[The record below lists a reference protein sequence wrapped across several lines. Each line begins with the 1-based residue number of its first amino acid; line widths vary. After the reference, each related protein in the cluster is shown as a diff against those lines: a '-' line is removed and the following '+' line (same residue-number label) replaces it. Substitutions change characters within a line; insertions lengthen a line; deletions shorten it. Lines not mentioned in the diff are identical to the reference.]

1 MHSHQRIGIT
11 SSRTTDTG
19 VFFREDGKEWLG
31 GKENASRLS
40 GTLQNSEENI
50 FCFFY
55 FTILCPCLPFF
66 SSTCFFCFY
75 DTSIGKQITSK
86 KEEESN
92 TTSLTQ
98 NAFISGPLFFPFR
111 LVFMLTTV
119 LDDFGRPTDDQ
130 FQHHCTPNPRN
141 HLP

>member
-50 FCFFY
+50 FCFF
-55 FTILCPCLPFF
+55 LLHHSLSMSAFF
-66 SSTCFFCFY
+66 FFY
-75 DTSIGKQITSK
+75 
-86 KEEESN
+86 
-92 TTSLTQ
+92 L
-98 NAFISGPLFFPFR
+98 LFFVSMIPASASR
-111 LVFMLTTV
+111 
-119 LDDFGRPTDDQ
+119 
-130 FQHHCTPNPRN
+130 
-141 HLP
+141 